1 MCFWCCATHLLY
13 EYTHSSIGEQG
24 KGIEE
29 KKRGRRKSIQNS
41 ISPNRMLFFFFII
54 FRWLTHLYF
63 FYSFIHFC
71 NKSS

>member
-29 KKRGRRKSIQNS
+29 KKEDVGNPFRIQFHP
-41 ISPNRMLFFFFII
+41 IGCYFFF
-54 FRWLTHLYF
+54 LSF
-63 FYSFIHFC
+63 FVG
-71 NKSS
+71 